1 MTYFGE
7 NQKLAAGCS
16 SVALTLQRLNIACE
30 WKALQFGARTTGSYK
45 SQKASV
51 ANANAVLQPGRRAA

>member
-16 SVALTLQRLNIACE
+16 IVALTLQRLNIACE
-30 WKALQFGARTTGSYK
+30 WKAFQFCARTTGSYK
-45 SQKASV
+45 LKKASV